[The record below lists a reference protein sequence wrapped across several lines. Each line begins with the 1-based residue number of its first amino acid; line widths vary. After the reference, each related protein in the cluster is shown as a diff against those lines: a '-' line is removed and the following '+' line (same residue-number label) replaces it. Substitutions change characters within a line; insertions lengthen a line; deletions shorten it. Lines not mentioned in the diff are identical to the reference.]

1 LADSLPSDE
10 DQGKARH
17 HRYSQAAPNPKKST
31 NRTNRMSNAYAIALG
46 VLAGIVLFFVL
57 QRMGVIDR
65 WFDKMDR

>member
-1 LADSLPSDE
+1 
-10 DQGKARH
+10 
-17 HRYSQAAPNPKKST
+17 
-31 NRTNRMSNAYAIALG
+31 MSNAYAIALG